1 MVKLRIYAR
10 GRRWLPRLLL
20 STLLPALAACGSGPY
35 TVSLNNNVLW
45 SPSPSQRAGGVADPA
60 LQACINQLLAQDEQ
74 ASLDTLRSLACPDA
88 GIRSLDG
95 LQALEALEQLELS
108 NNAIDNLAPLQPLRK
123 VQVLSLRNNAIRNT
137 GPLSGL
143 QLLRFVSLEGNTGI
157 PCRQLDELQQRLGNT
172 LNRPASC
179 QQ

>member
-1 MVKLRIYAR
+1 MVKLRTYAR
-10 GRRWLPRLLL
+10 GRRRLPGL
-20 STLLPALAACGSGPY
+20 LLPALLPTLVACGSGPY
-35 TVSLNNNVLW
+35 TVSLNDNVLW

-60 LQACINQLLAQDEQ
+60 LQACINQVLAQDEQ
-74 ASLDTLRSLACPDA
+74 TSLDTLRTLACPDS
-88 GIRSLDG
+88 GVRSLDG
-95 LQALEALEQLELS
+95 LQALGALEQLELS
-108 NNAIDNLAPLQPLRK
+108 NNAIDNLAPLQPLRNLR
-123 VQVLSLRNNAIRNT
+123 VLSLRNNDIRNI

-143 QLLRFVSLEGNTGI
+143 QVLRFVSLEGNAGI